1 MTDRNETPDAG
12 GSRSHIN
19 WEDYEAAVRTPED
32 IRNFNE
38 WMEEEKQNRVEEIRR
53 ERFLLKLARLEGNE
67 K

>member
-1 MTDRNETPDAG
+1 MTAKDEPVPEFGGTP
-12 GSRSHIN
+12 HIN

-38 WMEEEKQNRVEEIRR
+38 WWEEEKQKRVEEIRR
-53 ERFLLKLARLEGNE
+53 ERFLLKLARLRRGE